1 MEKCEDNLE
10 RVQKSA
16 FKIILGE
23 SYVSYDNAKG
33 FEVTRLQI
41 FLLIS
46 GLRGEMHKYFLPA
59 YNWQNSKQLQLSF
72 MSLICVR
79 NN

>member
-33 FEVTRLQI
+33 FEVAIPERETRGPVTELCKTRRSI
-41 FLLIS
+41 LGS
-46 GLRGEMHKYFLPA
+46 VLPM
-59 YNWQNSKQLQLSF
+59 K
-72 MSLICVR
+72 
-79 NN
+79 